1 MIRSLLLLFP
11 ILLSIFSFA
20 QTATLKGV
28 VVDGNTNETLIGVTV
43 VIVDGPGIVTNL
55 DGEYSLKI
63 SPGSYEVVYRYVGYD
78 NQRINI
84 TLADGEVKE
93 LDIKLQVNSSQ
104 LNDVV
109 ISAGKFEQSIGDVP
123 VSIAIIKPHLM
134 ESKATVTCEAILDQ
148 VPGVQVLENQISIRG
163 GSGFSYGSGSRVLLM
178 VDDIPMLAGDAGDIK
193 WSSLP
198 IENVEQIEVIKGASS
213 VLYGSS
219 ALNGVVNIRT
229 AYPKAVPMTK
239 INFSNGFYM
248 AGFGDQKGRKQD
260 GTDTLFNRSGQK
272 WWDGGGPYYVS
283 GNFLHSRRIKENFD
297 LVVGGNFYTNDGIK
311 KGADENRFRLNTNT
325 RWRSKKH
332 AGLSYGLNSNYNEE
346 TGNLFFLWHNADS
359 VLIPQGGTDT
369 ATTTL
374 SGYHSYRLNIDP
386 FITFIDSSGRK
397 HSLKGRFYNTTNKN
411 NTNQASTANSYYA
424 EYQFQQQYDNGVTF
438 TTGLTNTF
446 TNVVAELYGDHTSNN
461 FAVFTQGDLKWKR
474 FNFTAGLR
482 GEHYKIDTVSTLT
495 TYSTKTDTFS
505 IPIKP
510 VFRIGMTYQLA
521 EETYLRASYGEG
533 YRFPTIAEKFIATN
547 VGGLTLFPNANVN
560 AETGWSA
567 ELGIKQGFKIG
578 NFMGYLDLAGFITEY
593 EDMMEFTFGTYDS
606 TGAVWNV
613 DSLGYPSFSNYGF
626 QSQNVEDARII
637 GGEISV
643 VGKGKIGNVDI
654 GILTGYTY
662 ILPKSIRADSAYLE
676 TFSDYYTTTT
686 DANGVE
692 TTVADPDVI
701 LKYRNRH
708 NFKLDIEFTYKK
720 FAIGISNRYNSFM
733 EQVDQTFTSSF
744 LGNLILPGYGDYRNA
759 RRMGD
764 YIVDLRV
771 ALNASKN
778 SKVSFLMN
786 NALNREYSNRPGNVL
801 PPRTFLIQYSFNF

>member
-1 MIRSLLLLFP
+1 MIRALLLLFP
-11 ILLSIFSFA
+11 LLLSICSFA
-20 QTATLKGV
+20 QTATLKGIV
-28 VVDGNTNETLIGVTV
+28 FDGNTNETLIGVTV
-43 VIVDGPGIVTNL
+43 VIASESGTVTNL
-55 DGEYSLKI
+55 DGEYLLKV
-63 SPGSYEVVYRYVGYD
+63 SPGSYEVIYRYVGYD
-78 NQRINI
+78 NQKINI
-84 TLADGEVKE
+84 ALADGEEKM
-93 LDIKLQVNSSQ
+93 LDVKLQINASQ

-123 VSIAIIKPHLM
+123 VSIAIIKPSLL
-134 ESKATVTCEAILDQ
+134 ESKATITCEAILDQ

-248 AGFGDQKGRKQD
+248 AGFGNQKGRKQD
-260 GTDTLFNRSGQK
+260 GADTLFNRSAQK

-297 LVVGGNFYTNDGIK
+297 FVVGGNFYVNDGIK
-311 KGADENRFRLNTNT
+311 KGADENRFRFNTNT
-325 RWRSKKH
+325 RWRSKKY

-359 VLIPQGGTDT
+359 VLMPQGLTDT

-374 SGYHSYRLNIDP
+374 SGYHSYRLNVDP
-386 FITFIDSSGRK
+386 FITFIDTAGRK

-411 NTNQASTANSYYA
+411 NTNQSSIATSYYA

-438 TTGLTNTF
+438 TTGLTNTY

-461 FAVFTQGDLKWKR
+461 FAVFAQGDLKWKR

-482 GEHYKIDTVSTLT
+482 GEYYRIDTTSTST
-495 TYSTKTDTFS
+495 AYSIKADTFS

-510 VFRIGMTYQLA
+510 VFRLGTTYRLA

-533 YRFPTIAEKFIATN
+533 YRFPTIAEKFIATS
-547 VGGLTLFPNANVN
+547 VGGLTLFPNANVK

-567 ELGIKQGFKIG
+567 EFGIKQGFKIG

-593 EDMMEFTFGTYDS
+593 KDMMEFTFGGGKPDS
-606 TGAVWNV
+606 T
-613 DSLGYPSFSNYGF
+613 SLGNIFF
-626 QSQNVEDARII
+626 QSVNIDDTRIRGFEFSLMGTGNIGKVDFNVLA
-637 GGEISV
+637 
-643 VGKGKIGNVDI
+643 
-654 GILTGYTY
+654 GYTF
-662 ILPKSIRADSAYLE
+662 IVPEFQNWDQDSTIRELSSADY
-676 TFSDYYTTTT
+676 
-686 DANGVE
+686 N
-692 TTVADPDVI
+692 I
-701 LKYRNRH
+701 LKYRNVH
-708 NFKLDIEFTYKK
+708 TVKFDIEAFLFKK
-720 FAIGISNRYNSFM
+720 SLSVGFSVNYNSRM
-733 EQVDQTFTSSF
+733 ENIDKAFEDIIYNVPGDDDIFG
-744 LGNLILPGYGDYRNA
+744 LGYYRQNINSGEFINMSA
-759 RRMGD
+759 RMGYRYAFKNND
-764 YIVDLRV
+764 GNEIAAVKLSLVGKNLLNQEYMIRPALVDAPANITLRLDV
-771 ALNASKN
+771 E
-778 SKVSFLMN
+778 F
-786 NALNREYSNRPGNVL
+786 
-801 PPRTFLIQYSFNF
+801 

>member
-1 MIRSLLLLFP
+1 MIRALLLLFP
-11 ILLSIFSFA
+11 LLLSICSFA

-28 VVDGNTNETLIGVTV
+28 VIDGNTKETLIGVTV
-43 VIVDGPGIVTNL
+43 VVADGSGTVTNL
-55 DGEYSLKI
+55 DGEYSIKV
-63 SPGSYEVVYRYVGYD
+63 SPGSYAVNYRYVGYD

-84 TLADGEVKE
+84 TLAAGEVKV
-93 LDIKLQVNSSQ
+93 LDIKLRVNSSQ

-123 VSIAIIKPHLM
+123 VSIAIIKPSLL

-260 GTDTLFNRSGQK
+260 GTDTLFNRSAQK

-311 KGADENRFRLNTNT
+311 KGADENRFRFNTNT

-332 AGLSYGLNSNYNEE
+332 TGLSYGLNSNYNEE

-386 FITFIDSSGRK
+386 FITFIDTSGRK
-397 HSLKGRFYNTTNKN
+397 HSLKGRFYNTTNQN
-411 NTNQASTANSYYA
+411 NTNQSSIATSYYA

-438 TTGLTNTF
+438 TTGLTNTY

-461 FAVFTQGDLKWKR
+461 FAVFAQGDLKWKR
-474 FNFTAGLR
+474 FNFTAGVR
-482 GEHYKIDTVSTLT
+482 GEHYRIDTTSTST
-495 TYSTKTDTFS
+495 TYSIKTDTFS

-510 VFRIGMTYQLA
+510 VFRLGTTYQLA

-533 YRFPTIAEKFIATN
+533 YRFPTIAEKFIATS

-567 ELGIKQGFKIG
+567 EFGIKQGFKIG

-593 EDMMEFTFGTYDS
+593 QNMMEFTFGTYDS
-606 TGAVWNV
+606 SGEVWNV
-613 DSLGYPSFSNYGF
+613 DSLGFPSFSNYGF

-637 GGEISV
+637 GGEVSV
-643 VGKGKIGNVDI
+643 VGQGKIGKINI
-654 GILTGYTY
+654 GVLTGYTY
-662 ILPKSIRADSAYLE
+662 ILPKSIRADSAYLS

-692 TTVADPDVI
+692 TTAADPNVI

-720 FAIGISNRYNSFM
+720 FSLGISNRYNSFM
-733 EQVDQTFTSSF
+733 EQIDETFTSPI

-771 ALNASKN
+771 ALNVSKN

-801 PPRTFLIQYSFNF
+801 PPRTFLIQYSFKF

>member
-1 MIRSLLLLFP
+1 MIRALLLLSP
-11 ILLSIFSFA
+11 LLLSICSFA

-43 VIVDGPGIVTNL
+43 AMADGLGTVTNL
-55 DGEYSLKI
+55 DGEYSLTVP
-63 SPGSYEVVYRYVGYD
+63 PGSYAVVYRYVGYE
-78 NQRINI
+78 NQSINI
-84 TLADGEVKE
+84 TLAAGEVKV
-93 LDIKLQVNSSQ
+93 LDRKMRVNSSQ

-123 VSIAIIKPHLM
+123 VSIAIIKPSLL

-248 AGFGDQKGRKQD
+248 AGFGNQKGRKQD
-260 GTDTLFNRSGQK
+260 GTDTVFNRSAQK

-283 GNFLHSRRIKENFD
+283 GNFLHSRRIKDNFD

-325 RWRSKKH
+325 RWRSKKYT
-332 AGLSYGLNSNYNEE
+332 GLSYGLNSNYNEE
-346 TGNLFFLWHNADS
+346 KGNLFFLWHNADS
-359 VLIPQGGTDT
+359 VLMPQGLTDT

-374 SGYHSYRLNIDP
+374 SEYHSYRLNIDP
-386 FITFIDSSGRK
+386 FITFIDTSGRK

-411 NTNQASTANSYYA
+411 NTNQSSIATSYYA

-438 TTGLTNTF
+438 TTGLANTY

-461 FAVFTQGDLKWKR
+461 FAVFAQGDLKWKR

-482 GEHYKIDTVSTLT
+482 GEYYRIDTTSTST
-495 TYSTKTDTFS
+495 TYSIKTDTFS

-510 VFRIGMTYQLA
+510 VFRLGTTYRLA

-533 YRFPTIAEKFIATN
+533 YRFPTIAEKFITTS
-547 VGGLTLFPNANVN
+547 VGGLTLFPNANVK

-567 ELGIKQGFKIG
+567 EFGIKQGFKIG

-593 EDMMEFTFGTYDS
+593 KDMMEFTFGIYDS
-606 TGAVWNV
+606 TGAQWNTDV
-613 DSLGYPSFSNYGF
+613 MGPPSFSNVGF

-637 GGEISV
+637 GGEVSV
-643 VGKGKIGNVDI
+643 VGKGKIGKVDI
-654 GILTGYTY
+654 GVLTGYTY
-662 ILPKSIRADSAYLE
+662 ILPKSIRADSVYLS

-686 DANGVE
+686 DANGIE
-692 TTVADPDVI
+692 NKVADPDVI

-733 EQVDQTFTSSF
+733 EQIDETFTSPI

-764 YIVDLRV
+764 YILDLRV
-771 ALNASKN
+771 AFNPSKN
-778 SKVSFLMN
+778 AKVSFLMN

>member
-1 MIRSLLLLFP
+1 MIRALLLLFP
-11 ILLSIFSFA
+11 LLLSICSFA

-28 VVDGNTNETLIGVTV
+28 VIDENTKETLIGVTV
-43 VIVDGPGIVTNL
+43 VVADGSGTVTNL
-55 DGEYSLKI
+55 DGEYSIKV
-63 SPGSYEVVYRYVGYD
+63 SPGSYAVNYRYVGYD

-84 TLADGEVKE
+84 TLAAGEVKV
-93 LDIKLQVNSSQ
+93 LDIKLRVNSSQ

-123 VSIAIIKPHLM
+123 VSIAIIKPSLL

-260 GTDTLFNRSGQK
+260 GTDTLFNRSAQK

-311 KGADENRFRLNTNT
+311 KGADENRFRFNTNT

-332 AGLSYGLNSNYNEE
+332 TGLSYGLNSNYNEE

-386 FITFIDSSGRK
+386 FITFIDTSGRK
-397 HSLKGRFYNTTNKN
+397 HSLKGRFYNTTNQN
-411 NTNQASTANSYYA
+411 NTNQSSIATSYYA

-438 TTGLTNTF
+438 TTGLTNTY

-461 FAVFTQGDLKWKR
+461 FAVFAQGDLKWKR
-474 FNFTAGLR
+474 FNFTAGVR
-482 GEHYKIDTVSTLT
+482 GEHYRIDTTSTST
-495 TYSTKTDTFS
+495 TYSIKTDTFS

-510 VFRIGMTYQLA
+510 VFRLGTTYQLA

-533 YRFPTIAEKFIATN
+533 YRFPTIAEKFIATS
-547 VGGLTLFPNANVN
+547 VGGLTLFPNANVK

-567 ELGIKQGFKIG
+567 EFGIKQGFKIG

-593 EDMMEFTFGTYDS
+593 KDMMEFTFGIYDS
-606 TGAVWNV
+606 TGAEWNTAV
-613 DSLGYPSFSNYGF
+613 MGSPSFSNVGF

-643 VGKGKIGNVDI
+643 VGKGKIGKIDI
-654 GILTGYTY
+654 GVLTGYTY
-662 ILPKSIRADSAYLE
+662 ILPKSIRADSAYLA

-692 TTVADPDVI
+692 TTAADPNVI

-720 FAIGISNRYNSFM
+720 FSLGISNRYNSFM
-733 EQVDQTFTSSF
+733 EQIDETFTSPI

-771 ALNASKN
+771 ALNVSKN

-801 PPRTFLIQYSFNF
+801 PPRTFLIQYSFKF